1 MKIETID
8 FTRNVNCLFKFM
20 HMWKTER
27 DDKRYK
33 KIKKKM
39 FKKINF
45 KLSPCI
51 FTNSKNANTEAM
63 NIINKNKNSLYIR
76 A

>member
-1 MKIETID
+1 MS
-8 FTRNVNCLFKFM
+8 VL
-20 HMWKTER
+20 R

-33 KIKKKM
+33 NIKKKM

-51 FTNSKNANTEAM
+51 FTNSKNANTEAI
-63 NIINKNKNSLYIR
+63 NIINKNKKSLYIR